1 MLLFLGFKYRISHAF
16 AFGPTYSLLLQ
27 PLHILKNIP
36 LSLFLRGDTLKSHE
50 LNEMPGWLM
59 LLESWLEGMAI
70 FNVKLC
76 SVSRN
81 LLVKVLSRHRAL
93 LPKHSK
99 ILVNDID
106 KTSNLNSF
114 KKRNCPHLRLAC
126 VGILGIGKNQRMIL
140 NLMDR
145 VDPEQAQLYLYG
157 IGPDATLLGQLV
169 EQNRLSQQVHFMGWV
184 DEVSLWSQVDLLL
197 MPSLHE
203 GISNAILEAL
213 AYNVP
218 VLASDIPEHREI
230 LPLDNLLS
238 IEQPSLWI
246 ERLHKILKNSDR
258 ELTKIC
264 KQQLPYAARLKFD
277 WDQEICKRIL
287 DS

>member
-1 MLLFLGFKYRISHAF
+1 
-16 AFGPTYSLLLQ
+16 
-27 PLHILKNIP
+27 
-36 LSLFLRGDTLKSHE
+36 
-50 LNEMPGWLM
+50 
-59 LLESWLEGMAI
+59 
-70 FNVKLC
+70 
-76 SVSRN
+76 
-81 LLVKVLSRHRAL
+81 
-93 LPKHSK
+93 
-99 ILVNDID
+99 
-106 KTSNLNSF
+106 
-114 KKRNCPHLRLAC
+114 
-126 VGILGIGKNQRMIL
+126 
-140 NLMDR
+140 MDR
-145 VDPEQAQLYLYG
+145 VDPEQAKLYLYG
-157 IGPDATLLGQLV
+157 VGPDAILLEQLV
-169 EQNRLSQQVHFMGWV
+169 QQKRLSQQVHFMGWV

-203 GISNAILEAL
+203 GLSNAILEAL

-246 ERLHKILKNSDR
+246 ERLQKILKQSDR

-264 KQQLPYAARLKFD
+264 KQQLPHAARLKFD